1 MKPTGYSTVSPYL
14 IVAGAQ
20 RVVDF
25 LRRTFDGQ
33 ELRRFERPDGAIM
46 HTEVRIGDTVVMLA
60 DAGEGWPPVPAH
72 LHVYVE
78 DVDATYRR
86 ALHAGA
92 EPVSRRSA
100 RRTIPAGATGS
111 GTAPAT
117 AGGSRPESGDGGQ
130 PVQTCLSLSNWS
142 FTSPLG
148 ETIIRK
154 TSTTTMLGIGP

>member
-1 MKPTGYSTVSPYL
+1 VSRYL

-25 LRRTFDGQ
+25 LRGTFEGQ
-33 ELRRFERPDGAIM
+33 ELRRLECPDGTIL
-46 HTEVRIGDTVVMLA
+46 HTDIRPYRRM
-60 DAGEGWPPVPAH
+60 
-72 LHVYVE
+72 HVYVE

-100 RRTIPAGATGS
+100 RRTIPTGATGS
-111 GTAPAT
+111 GTPPAT

>member
-1 MKPTGYSTVSPYL
+1 VSPYL

-25 LRRTFDGQ
+25 LRRAFDGQ
-33 ELRRFERPDGAIM
+33 KLRRFERPDGAII
-46 HTEVRIGDTVVMLA
+46 HTEVRIGDTIVMLA
-60 DAGEGWPPVPAH
+60 DAGEGWPPIQAH

-78 DVDATYRR
+78 NVDATYRR
-86 ALHAGA
+86 ALGQSRC
-92 EPVSRRSA
+92 SRRSA
-100 RRTIPAGATGS
+100 RRTIPTGAAGS
-111 GTAPAT
+111 GTPPAT
-117 AGGSRPESGDGGQ
+117 AGGSRPRSGDGGQ